1 MARRL
6 ITLICLSSLVYG
18 SENLKGQALYRVN
31 QGKIAEGIEAYKELV
46 KTLGKQDHEL
56 LEQISL
62 SILAKGFEE
71 REPEKQILALFGA
84 SVSMN
89 DKVDRFFE
97 LAYRSPYPQIQLAA
111 LNAATKTHTEMSNFL
126 LGQAIGSSHPL
137 IRLEAALLMAERKT
151 PGASIKIESLMQKM
165 ESEVHF
171 IFPRLF
177 AMIGDK
183 ESTKI
188 LRRLVTHP
196 DEKVRAESLIA
207 IGTANRD
214 DLIMEVKRCLNHPD
228 PMTLEAAIFA
238 AGALKDET
246 TIPFITRHTQSSNA
260 AVRLAAL
267 NSLAKMKDKG
277 ALNEIIYLASEEN
290 PFAITLLGEYEE
302 GDPVLIKLL
311 DSQNSTTRINACAS
325 LLKHKN
331 PAGLKG
337 LPEVLIKSPRDLCF
351 IPLVSQGGSLKSVKS
366 IPSSKQNLA
375 ENPVAFEMS
384 LSFREEVLRDAFNL
398 PDQYGFEIIRIL
410 FQVEQTDLIPLAMEL
425 LESHPNE
432 KTIAYLKEQEQKLGS
447 PFIRYFAALALM
459 NMGIEGPY
467 SDKIASYLI
476 NSKDIDL
483 VKFRPFIPW
492 ELRGEI
498 TPYELTV
505 NDHSSLFIAAI
516 EGLAQKRDE
525 KGIQTLIEMLSK
537 RDDPNR
543 YIIAGILLRTIQ

>member
-6 ITLICLSSLVYG
+6 IFIICLAANLHASD
-18 SENLKGQALYRVN
+18 NLKGQALYRIN
-31 QGKIAEGIEAYKELV
+31 QGKLAEGIEAYQELV
-46 KTLGKQDHEL
+46 RTTGKQDHEL
-56 LEQISL
+56 LEQMAL
-62 SILAKGFEE
+62 SILSKGFEE
-71 REPEKQILALFGA
+71 RDPEKLVLALFGA

-89 DKVDRFFE
+89 DKVERLFE
-97 LAYRSPYPQIQLAA
+97 VAYRSPYPEIQLAA
-111 LNAATKTHTEMSNFL
+111 LNAATKTHSEMSNFL
-126 LGQAIGSSHPL
+126 LGQAIGASHPL

-151 PGASIKIESLMQKM
+151 PGATIKIESLMQKM
-165 ESEVHF
+165 DNELHF

-188 LRRLVTHP
+188 LRRLITHS
-196 DEKVRAESLIA
+196 DEKVRAESLMA
-207 IGTANRD
+207 IGNANRD
-214 DLIMEVKRCLNHPD
+214 DLIAEVKRCLNHPD
-228 PMTLEAAIFA
+228 PMTLEAAIYA
-238 AGALKDET
+238 AGMLKDET
-246 TIPFITRHTQSSNA
+246 TLPLIQRHTRSVNS

-267 NSLAKMKDKG
+267 NSLAAMKDKQ
-277 ALNEIIYLASEEN
+277 AVQAIVELAQSED
-290 PFAITLLGEYEE
+290 PFAITLLGNYEE
-302 GDPVLIKLL
+302 GDEVLVKLL
-311 DSQNSTTRINACAS
+311 ESQSSTTRVNACSS

-337 LPEVLIKSPRDLCF
+337 LAEVLIKSPRDLCF
-351 IPLVSQGGSLKSVKS
+351 IPLTSQAGSLKSVKS
-366 IPSSKQNLA
+366 IPSSRQNLS

-384 LSFREEVLRDAFNL
+384 LKFREDVLQDAFNL
-398 PDQYGFEIIRIL
+398 PEKYGFEIIKIL

-432 KTIAYLKEQEQKLGS
+432 QTIAYLKEQEQRLGS

-459 NMGIEGPY
+459 NLGVDGY
-467 SDKIASYLI
+467 SEKVANYLK

-483 VKFRPFIPW
+483 VKFRPFVPW

-505 NDHSSLFIAAI
+505 NDHSALFITSL

-525 KGIQTLIEMLSK
+525 KSIQTLIEMLAR